1 MKVTPDQ
8 LKDYVFGELNA
19 AERREVEAALHVDPT
34 LRDEY
39 ARLQVTQTALFS
51 VREEEMPRRIA
62 FVSDPVF
69 EPKWW
74 QRWLSAGPQLGFASA
89 ALVAAAIVFHAV
101 HQQPVPAPAPVAQ
114 FDQAAFERR
123 IAEGVAR
130 ALPAALEQAEARHK
144 TQLASVIQEAESKY
158 QRIHREEARAM
169 EAAYNYEQEKKKV
182 DYLRRSE
189 FQ

>member
-19 AERREVEAALHVDPT
+19 AERREVEAALHADAA

-89 ALVAAAIVFHAV
+89 ALVAGAIVFHAV
-101 HQQPVPAPAPVAQ
+101 HQPAPAPAPVAQ
-114 FDQAAFERR
+114 FDQAAFEQR

-130 ALPAALEQAEARHK
+130 ALPAALQEAETRHK
-144 TQLASVIQEAESKY
+144 TQLASVMKQAESKY
-158 QRIHREEARAM
+158 QRIRRDEAREL
-169 EAAYNYEQEKKKV
+169 EAAYYYEQEKKKV

-189 FQ
+189 VQ

>member
-19 AERREVEAALHVDPT
+19 AERREVESALHADAAL
-34 LRDEY
+34 REEY

-101 HQQPVPAPAPVAQ
+101 HQQPSPAPAPAV
-114 FDQAAFERR
+114 FDQAAFEQR

-144 TQLASVIQEAESKY
+144 LQLASVMQEAESKY
-158 QRIHREEARAM
+158 QRIRREEALA
-169 EAAYNYEQEKKKV
+169 KKA
-182 DYLRRSE
+182 D
-189 FQ
+189 

>member
-1 MKVTPDQ
+1 
-8 LKDYVFGELNA
+8 
-19 AERREVEAALHVDPT
+19 VEAALHADAA

-89 ALVAAAIVFHAV
+89 ALVAGAIVFHAV
-101 HQQPVPAPAPVAQ
+101 HQPIPVAAPAPASVAQ
-114 FDQAAFERR
+114 FDQAAFEQR

-130 ALPAALEQAEARHK
+130 ALPAALEQAEARHR
-144 TQLASVIQEAESKY
+144 TQLASVMREAESKY
-158 QRIHREEARAM
+158 QRIRRDEARAL
-169 EAAYNYEQEKKKV
+169 EAAYYYEQEKKKV

-189 FQ
+189 IQ

>member
-19 AERREVEAALHVDPT
+19 AERREVESALHGDAAL
-34 LRDEY
+34 REEY

-74 QRWLSAGPQLGFASA
+74 QRLLTAGPQLGFASA
-89 ALVAAAIVFHAV
+89 ALVAGAIVFHAV
-101 HQQPVPAPAPVAQ
+101 HQPAPVAAPAA
-114 FDQAAFERR
+114 FDQAAFEQR
-123 IAEGVAR
+123 IADGVAR

-144 TQLASVIQEAESKY
+144 TQLASVMQEAESKY
-158 QRIHREEARAM
+158 QRIRREEARAM

-182 DYLRRSE
+182 DYLRSVM
-189 FQ
+189 Q

>member
-19 AERREVEAALHVDPT
+19 AERREVESALHADAAL
-34 LRDEY
+34 REEY

-89 ALVAAAIVFHAV
+89 ALVAGAIVFHAV
-101 HQQPVPAPAPVAQ
+101 HQPVPVAAPVAQQ

-144 TQLASVIQEAESKY
+144 TQLASVMQEAESKF
-158 QRIHREEARAM
+158 RRVRDEEARAL

-182 DYLRRSE
+182 DYLRRSA